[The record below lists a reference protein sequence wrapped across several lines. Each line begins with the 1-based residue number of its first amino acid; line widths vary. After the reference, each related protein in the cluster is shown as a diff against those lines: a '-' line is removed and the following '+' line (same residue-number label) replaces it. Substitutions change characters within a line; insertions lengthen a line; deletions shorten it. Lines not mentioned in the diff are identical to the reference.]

1 MGRKGGLRKRLLG
14 IPRVRGPEGPGAVQ
28 QSPAGAA
35 KRGAGWSVPEKMV
48 PKGSALKWKEQKGCC
63 IAYGAKSGLATF
75 AGKKQKLG
83 PVFSQGVRSSSH
95 KSLTLAVM
103 ALSLG
108 GTWSLSG

>member
-1 MGRKGGLRKRLLG
+1 MERAEGLLHCLWSQIRL
-14 IPRVRGPEGPGAVQ
+14 V
-28 QSPAGAA
+28 
-35 KRGAGWSVPEKMV
+35 
-48 PKGSALKWKEQKGCC
+48 
-63 IAYGAKSGLATF
+63 TF